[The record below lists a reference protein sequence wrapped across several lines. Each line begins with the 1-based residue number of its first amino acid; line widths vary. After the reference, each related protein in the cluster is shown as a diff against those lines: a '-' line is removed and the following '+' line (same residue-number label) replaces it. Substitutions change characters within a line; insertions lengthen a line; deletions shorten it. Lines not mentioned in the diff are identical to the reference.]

1 MSIAAGVA
9 VLLAAAAAAALPA
22 RRYRPAVPASAG
34 RPARRADTPRLRV
47 LLSVGAAAAGL
58 LLVGGV
64 AGMVVGAGVG
74 VLCWRAT
81 AGLEPPAVRRRRER
95 LEADLPLVVDLM
107 ASAMAAGAAPSA
119 AVAAVVS
126 AVDGPTAEE
135 LAALHA
141 RLVLGADPVTAWRD
155 LGADPQL
162 GPLGRCVARAV
173 ESGASLADALH
184 RLAEDLR
191 ASRRAE
197 VEGRAR
203 SVGVKAAAPLGLC
216 LLPAF
221 VLTGVVPLVA
231 ASVRLFTG
239 R

>member
-1 MSIAAGVA
+1 
-9 VLLAAAAAAALPA
+9 
-22 RRYRPAVPASAG
+22 
-34 RPARRADTPRLRV
+34 
-47 LLSVGAAAAGL
+47 
-58 LLVGGV
+58 
-64 AGMVVGAGVG
+64 
-74 VLCWRAT
+74 
-81 AGLEPPAVRRRRER
+81 
-95 LEADLPLVVDLM
+95 VDLM
-107 ASAMAAGAAPSA
+107 ASAMAAGGAPSA

-141 RLVLGADPVTAWRD
+141 RLVLSADPVTAWRD

-173 ESGASLADALH
+173 ESGASVADALH

>member
-1 MSIAAGVA
+1 
-9 VLLAAAAAAALPA
+9 
-22 RRYRPAVPASAG
+22 
-34 RPARRADTPRLRV
+34 
-47 LLSVGAAAAGL
+47 AGL

-119 AVAAVVS
+119 AVAAVAS

-173 ESGASLADALH
+173 ESGASVADALH